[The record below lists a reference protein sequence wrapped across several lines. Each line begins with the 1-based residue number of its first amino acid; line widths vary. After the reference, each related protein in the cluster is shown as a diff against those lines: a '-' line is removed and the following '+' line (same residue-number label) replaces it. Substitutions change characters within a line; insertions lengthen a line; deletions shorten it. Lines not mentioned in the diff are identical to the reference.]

1 LEVVNRTIISPLPSK
16 AERIASHVEINPPDG
31 GLTLRNFIKCEDIRS
46 ISTDRLVKQLGVVQ
60 ATTLSEVANKL
71 KFLLNL

>member
-1 LEVVNRTIISPLPSK
+1 M
-16 AERIASHVEINPPDG
+16 NPPEG
-31 GLTLRNFIKCEDIRS
+31 GLTMRNFIKCEDIRS
-46 ISTDRLVKQLGVVQ
+46 ISADRLVKQLGVVQ